1 MKIGDVEVR
10 TTVHGLWPDVDILI
24 KQEIIR
30 AGVITETKY
39 VDVSLLDYDQF
50 LKDLQQAYET
60 SKKINDEYCSMSM

>member
-50 LKDLQQAYET
+50 LKDLQQAYKT